1 VSVRVG
7 IIGYGLAGR
16 LFHAPFIACTPGLHL
31 THVVTRSPERA
42 AEAADDHPG
51 VTVVAGV
58 ADLLA
63 AAVDLVVVAS
73 PSGLHAEHAQAAL
86 AAGRHVVLDKPP
98 AADATQFE
106 ALLSMADRAGCHL
119 IVFHN
124 RRWDSEYRTL
134 RTILDAGT
142 LGTVHRF
149 ETSMDRWRPTGKGGW
164 RESAAP
170 ADLGGLRYDL
180 GPHLVDQALQL
191 FGPVGSVSARVQSLR
206 DVGSLDDDVLA
217 VLAHDSG
224 TTTVVSGSLLTAIP
238 APRYRVSG
246 SQGAA
251 LLAATD
257 SQEDRLRAG
266 ERPTTGGVGW
276 GAEPGVAAQIVTGP
290 DSQRAEVP
298 YLDGRWP
305 DFYAGVLGCLDA
317 GTPSPVPPASA
328 LATMR
333 VLDAIGEAAATGGT
347 VRLA

>member
-1 VSVRVG
+1 MSVRVG

-16 LFHAPFIACTPGLHL
+16 LFHAPFIACTPGLDL
-31 THVVTRSPERA
+31 THVVTRSPQRA
-42 AEAADDHPG
+42 AAVADDHPG
-51 VTVVAGV
+51 LTVVSGLP
-58 ADLLA
+58 DLLA
-63 AAVDLVVVAS
+63 ADVDLVVVAS
-73 PSGLHAEHAQAAL
+73 PSGLHAEHARAAL
-86 AAGRHVVLDKPP
+86 RAGRHVVLDKPA
-98 AADATQFE
+98 AADAVQFND
-106 ALLSMADRAGCHL
+106 LLTLADQVGRHL

-134 RTILDAGT
+134 RTILDAGA

-149 ETSMDRWRPTGKGGW
+149 ETSMDRWRPAGKGGW

-170 ADLGGLRYDL
+170 EDLGGLRYDL

-191 FGPVGSVSARVQSLR
+191 FGPVAEVSARVQSLR
-206 DVGSLDDDVLA
+206 EVGSLDDDVLA
-217 VLAHDSG
+217 ILGHNSG
-224 TTTVVSGSLLTAIP
+224 TTTVVSASLLTAIP

-246 SQGAA
+246 TQGGAV
-251 LLAATD
+251 LQVTD
-257 SQEDRLRAG
+257 GQEDRLRAG

-276 GAEPGVAAQIVTGP
+276 GAEPGVF
-290 DSQRAEVP
+290 AEVVSDGQHTQIP

-333 VLDAIGEAAATGGT
+333 VLDAIGEAAATGDT